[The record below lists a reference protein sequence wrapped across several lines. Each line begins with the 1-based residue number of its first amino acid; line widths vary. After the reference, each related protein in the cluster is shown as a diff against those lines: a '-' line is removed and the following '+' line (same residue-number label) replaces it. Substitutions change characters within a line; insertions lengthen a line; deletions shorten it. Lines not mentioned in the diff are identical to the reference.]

1 MAQLKRL
8 GFWILFI
15 TLSGCGGSGD
25 GGLSNT
31 GSTPDPVGETADVYA
46 VTLSIS
52 DINVTPQL
60 PATISALVKLNE
72 APLSGELVTF
82 STSLGSFSPEVG
94 TALTNSEGIATIV
107 LNAGEIAG
115 AGQVLGSIS
124 NGEEGSIGFTTQ
136 GASNVVLRLG
146 AGSPFVEGSI
156 ELSLAQ
162 ISAGGTSVITV
173 NIVDEQ
179 GALFTE
185 AAEVTFNTVCTNEA
199 TPSAEVDSP
208 VLTSS
213 GIATSTYFAKG
224 CVGEDPITANVVIGD
239 QNLSAMGTINVLSAE
254 VGSIEFVSASP
265 SHIAI
270 QGVGSAQRPESST
283 VVFKV
288 LNTNGNP
295 VSNQEVNFSL
305 SSNSGDVVLNP
316 IRATTN
322 SEGLAQ
328 TVVNSGTTSRSI
340 RVVASVELSDPL
352 IATQSSELK
361 ISTGIPDQD
370 SISISADILNPEGWD
385 IDGTEVVITARLAD
399 ASNNPPP
406 ATTVYFTTEGGSIE
420 NLENSCLTGDDG
432 SCFVTWRSQSPKP
445 EGHTLQH
452 KTGQEFVYSEN
463 PDVVH
468 PPENQNSL
476 GQKYGGRVTI
486 LATTIGEE
494 SFPDLNGN
502 GRFDVCEVPA
512 FVGGTGKPCLADGS
526 FDESKSNIIYSGND
540 IGGNPY
546 DLAEAYS
553 DYNEDGFFNP
563 SEEDPTEELGGEL
576 EEPVDFNNNGLFDGK
591 DGKYN
596 GVLCALSIH
605 AGCSEQKSIDVRD
618 SLVLVMSG
626 SFANFVTTQP
636 LGGVDIVISGEGT
649 ANASV
654 IISDLHN
661 QPMPAG
667 SIVVFSIAGFGT
679 VDSDASFTWLNHNKN
694 GGAEYS
700 VTIKGE
706 KEDLPKSGTL
716 WVSVTTPAGN
726 ETSYAI
732 ANILIQ

>member
-1 MAQLKRL
+1 MALLQRFS
-8 GFWILFI
+8 FWVLII
-15 TLSGCGGSGD
+15 ALSGCGGSGE

-31 GSTPDPVGETADVYA
+31 GSTTDPEGETADVYA

-72 APLSGELVTF
+72 SPLSGELVTF

-136 GASNVVLRLG
+136 GASTVVLRLG
-146 AGSPFVEGSI
+146 AGSPFAEGSI
-156 ELSLAQ
+156 ALSLAQ

-224 CVGEDPITANVVIGD
+224 CVGEDPITANVIIGD
-239 QNLSAMGTINVLSAE
+239 QNLSAMGVINVLSAD
-254 VGSIEFVSASP
+254 VGSIEFVSATP
-265 SHIAI
+265 AHIAI
-270 QGVGSAQRPESST
+270 QGAGSEQRPESST

-295 VSNQEVNFSL
+295 VNNQNVTFSL

-316 IRATTN
+316 TNATTN

-328 TVVNSGTTSRSI
+328 TVVNSGTVSRTI
-340 RVVASVELSDPL
+340 RVVASVDSSDPL
-352 IATQSSELK
+352 ISTQSSELK

-370 SISISADILNPEGWD
+370 SMSISADILNPEGWD
-385 IDGTEVVITARLAD
+385 HDGTEVVITARLAD

-420 NLENSCLTGDDG
+420 NLENSCVTGDDG
-432 SCFVTWRSQSPKP
+432 SCSVIWRSQSPKP
-445 EGHTLQH
+445 EGHILGDINNLTHL
-452 KTGQEFVYSEN
+452 
-463 PDVVH
+463 
-468 PPENQNSL
+468 PENFNTM
-476 GQKYGGRVTI
+476 GQKYGGRVTV

-502 GRFDVCEVPA
+502 GRFDICEVPA
-512 FVGGTGKPCLADGS
+512 FIGGTGKPCLADGS
-526 FDESKSNIIYSGND
+526 FDESKADIIYSGND
-540 IGGNPY
+540 VGGNPY

-563 SEEDPTEELGGEL
+563 SEEDPAEELGGEL
-576 EEPVDFNNNGLFDGK
+576 EEPVDFNKNGLFDAK

-596 GVLCALSIH
+596 GVLCSLTVH
-605 AGCSEQKSIDVRD
+605 DGCSDQKSIDVRD

-636 LGGVDIVISGEGT
+636 LGGADIVISGEGT
-649 ANASV
+649 ENASV

-667 SIVVFSIAGFGT
+667 SLVEFSVAGSGS
-679 VDSDASFTWLNHNKN
+679 VASTSVFTWSNENHN
-694 GGAEYS
+694 GGTS
-700 VTIKGE
+700 FNVTVKGE

-716 WVSVTTPAGN
+716 WVSVTTPNGT
-726 ETSYAI
+726 ETSYPV

>member
-1 MAQLKRL
+1 MALLQRL
-8 GFWILFI
+8 SFWVLII
-15 TLSGCGGSGD
+15 ALSGCGGSGD

-31 GSTPDPVGETADVYA
+31 TTITDSVDIYT
-46 VTLSIS
+46 VTLGIS
-52 DINVTPQL
+52 DVNVTPQL
-60 PATISALVKLNE
+60 PATVSALVMLNGT
-72 APLSGELVTF
+72 PSSGVLVTF

-107 LNAGEIAG
+107 LNAGDVAG

-124 NGEEGSIGFTTQ
+124 TGEEGQVGFTTQ
-136 GASNVVLRLG
+136 GASTIVLRLG
-146 AGSPFVEGSI
+146 SGSPFNEGTL

-185 AAEVTFNTVCTNEA
+185 SAEITFNTVCANE
-199 TPSAEVDSP
+199 TEPSAEIDSP
-208 VLTSS
+208 VLTSN

-224 CVGEDPITANVVIGD
+224 CVGDDPITANVIIGD
-239 QNLSAMGTINVLSAE
+239 QNLSANGVINVLSAD

-270 QGVGSAQRPESST
+270 QGVGSEQRPESSI
-283 VVFKV
+283 VIFKV

-295 VSNQEVNFSL
+295 VNNQNVSFSL
-305 SSNSGDVVLNP
+305 GSNSGDVELNP
-316 IRATTN
+316 ENATTN
-322 SEGLAQ
+322 NDGLVQ
-328 TVVNSGTTSRSI
+328 TVVNSGTASRTI
-340 RVVASVELSDPL
+340 RVVASVDDSEPL
-352 IATQSSELK
+352 ISTQSSELK

-370 SISISADILNPEGWD
+370 SMSISANILNPEGWN

-406 ATTVYFTTEGGSIE
+406 ATIVYFTTEGGSIE
-420 NLENSCLTGDDG
+420 NLDSSCVTGDDG

-445 EGHTLQH
+445 EGHVLQH

-468 PPENQNSL
+468 FPENQNSL
-476 GQKYGGRVTI
+476 GQKYGGRVTV

-526 FDESKSNIIYSGND
+526 FDESKADIVYSGND
-540 IGGNPY
+540 VGGKPY

-563 SEEDPTEELGGEL
+563 SEEDPAEELGGEL
-576 EEPVDFNNNGLFDGK
+576 EEPVDFNNNGVFDGK
-591 DGKYN
+591 DSKYN
-596 GVLCALSIH
+596 GVLCALNMH
-605 AGCSEQKSIDVRD
+605 PGCSEQKSIDVRD
-618 SLVLVMSG
+618 SIVLVMSG

-636 LGGVDIVISGEGT
+636 LGGADIVISGEGT
-649 ANASV
+649 SNASV

-661 QPMPAG
+661 QPMPAESIVEFSVAGSG
-667 SIVVFSIAGFGT
+667 SIVSASTFSWSN
-679 VDSDASFTWLNHNKN
+679 DNHN
-694 GGAEYS
+694 GGTSFS
-700 VTIKGE
+700 VTVKGE

-716 WVSVTTPAGN
+716 WVSVTTPSGA
-726 ETSYAI
+726 ESSYPV
-732 ANILIQ
+732 ANISIQ

>member
-1 MAQLKRL
+1 MALLQRL
-8 GFWILFI
+8 SFWVLFI
-15 TLSGCGGSGD
+15 ALSGCGGSGD

-31 GSTPDPVGETADVYA
+31 STTTDPVDVYT

-52 DINVTPQL
+52 DANVTPQL
-60 PATISALVKLNE
+60 PATVSALVILNDV
-72 APLSGELVTF
+72 PSSGELVTF

-94 TALTNSEGIATIV
+94 TALTNAEGIATIV
-107 LNAGEIAG
+107 INAGDIAG
-115 AGQVLGSIS
+115 AGQVQGSIS
-124 NGEEGSIGFTTQ
+124 SGEEGNVGFTTQ
-136 GASNVVLRLG
+136 GASIIVLRLG
-146 AGSPFVEGSI
+146 AGSPFTEGAL
-156 ELSLAQ
+156 ELSLEQ

-179 GALFTE
+179 GVLFTE
-185 AAEVTFNTVCTNEA
+185 SAEVIFNSVCANE
-199 TPSAEVDSP
+199 TEPSAEVDSP
-208 VLTSS
+208 VLTSN

-224 CVGEDPITANVVIGD
+224 CVGDDPITANVVVGD
-239 QNLSAMGTINVLSAE
+239 QNLSANGTINVLSAD
-254 VGSIEFVSASP
+254 VGSIEFVSTSP

-270 QGVGSAQRPESST
+270 QGVGSEQRPESST
-283 VVFKV
+283 VIFKV

-295 VSNQEVNFSL
+295 VNNQNVSFSL
-305 SSNSGDVVLNP
+305 GSDSGDVELNP
-316 IRATTN
+316 TNATTN
-322 SEGLAQ
+322 NEGLVQ
-328 TVVNSGTTSRSI
+328 TVVNSGTVSRTI
-340 RVVASVELSDPL
+340 RVVASVDDSDPL
-352 IATQSSELK
+352 ISTQSSLLK

-370 SISISADILNPEGWD
+370 SMSISADILNPEGWD

-406 ATTVYFTTEGGSIE
+406 PTTVYFTTEGGSIE
-420 NLENSCLTGDDG
+420 NLENSCVTGDDG

-452 KTGQEFVYSEN
+452 KTDQEYIYSEN

-468 PPENQNSL
+468 SPEIQNSL

-526 FDESKSNIIYSGND
+526 FDESKADIVYSGND
-540 IGGNPY
+540 VGGNPY

-563 SEEDPTEELGGEL
+563 SEEDPAEELGGEL
-576 EEPVDFNNNGLFDGK
+576 EEPVDFDNNGLFDTK

-596 GVLCALSIH
+596 GVLCALTTH
-605 AGCSEQKSIDVRD
+605 DGCSEQKSIDVRD
-618 SLVLVMSG
+618 SIVLTMSG
-626 SFANFVTTQP
+626 SFAQFVTTLP
-636 LGGVDIVISGEGT
+636 IGGADISIVGEGT

-661 QPMPAG
+661 QPMPAE
-667 SIVVFSIAGFGT
+667 SIVEFSVAGFGSI
-679 VDSDASFTWLNHNKN
+679 DSGPSFSWSNHNKN
-694 GGAEYS
+694 GGTKFS

-706 KEDLPKSGTL
+706 KEDLPKTGTL
-716 WVSVTTPAGN
+716 WVTVTTPSGTG
-726 ETSYAI
+726 TSYPV

>member
-1 MAQLKRL
+1 MALLQRL
-8 GFWILFI
+8 SFLILI
-15 TLSGCGGSGD
+15 IALSGCGGSG
-25 GGLSNT
+25 GEGLSNT
-31 GSTPDPVGETADVYA
+31 TTTTDSEDVYT

-52 DINVTPQL
+52 DVNVTPQI
-60 PATISALVKLNE
+60 PATVFALVELNG
-72 APLSGELVTF
+72 APLPGELVTF
-82 STSLGSFSPEVG
+82 STTLGSFSPEVG
-94 TALTNSEGIATIV
+94 TSLTNIDGIATMV

-115 AGQVLGSIS
+115 AGQVTGSIS
-124 NGEEGSIGFTTQ
+124 NGDEGIVGFTTQ
-136 GASNVVLRLG
+136 GASTVVLRLG
-146 AGSPFVEGSI
+146 AGSPFIEGNI
-156 ELSLAQ
+156 ELSLSQ
-162 ISAGGTSVITV
+162 ISAGGTSVINV

-179 GALFTE
+179 GALYKE
-185 AAEVTFNTVCTNEA
+185 SAEVTFNSVCASEA
-199 TPSAEVDSP
+199 SPSAEIDSP

-213 GIATSTYFAKG
+213 GVATSTYFAKG
-224 CVGEDPITANVVIGD
+224 CVGDDPITANVIIGD
-239 QNLSAMGTINVLSAE
+239 QNLSASGAINVLSAE

-295 VSNQEVNFSL
+295 VNNQEVNFSL

-316 IRATTN
+316 TSATTN

-328 TVVNSGTTSRSI
+328 TVVNSGTASRTI
-340 RVVASVELSDPL
+340 RVVANVESSDPL

-370 SISISADILNPEGWD
+370 SMSISADILNPEGWD

-399 ASNNPPP
+399 ASNNPPS

-420 NLENSCLTGDDG
+420 NLEDSCVTGDDG
-432 SCFVTWRSQSPKP
+432 SCSVTWRSQSPKP
-445 EGHTLQH
+445 EGHIL
-452 KTGQEFVYSEN
+452 GDINN
-463 PDVVH
+463 PTH
-468 PPENQNSL
+468 LPETINTM
-476 GQKYGGRVTI
+476 GQKYGGRVTV

-512 FVGGTGKPCLADGS
+512 FIGGTGKPCLADGS
-526 FDESKSNIIYSGND
+526 FDQSKADIVYSGND
-540 IGGNPY
+540 VGGNPY

-563 SEEDPTEELGGEL
+563 SEEDPAEESGGEL
-576 EEPVDFNNNGLFDGK
+576 EEPVDFDNNGVFDIK

-596 GVLCALSIH
+596 GVLCALTAH
-605 AGCSEQKSIDVRD
+605 AGCSDQKSIDVRD
-618 SLVLVMSG
+618 SIVLVMSG

-636 LGGVDIVISGEGT
+636 VGGSDISIFGEGT

-667 SIVVFSIAGFGT
+667 SLVEFSVAGFGS
-679 VDSDASFTWLNHNKN
+679 VASTSIFTWSNENHN
-694 GGAEYS
+694 GGTSFS
-700 VTIKGE
+700 VTVKGE

-716 WVSVTTPAGN
+716 WVSVTTPAGT